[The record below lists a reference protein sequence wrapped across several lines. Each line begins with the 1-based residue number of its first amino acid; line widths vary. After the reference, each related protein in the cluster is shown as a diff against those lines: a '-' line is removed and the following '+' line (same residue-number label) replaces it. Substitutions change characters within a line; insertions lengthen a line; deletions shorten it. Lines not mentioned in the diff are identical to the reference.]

1 MFSRAI
7 LRTSARVVPR
17 QTLSVRYAGEKAEMS
32 IQQWLKMEPA
42 LEQVIFVLMG
52 GLAAIIVAQLFG
64 ASPPTALPAGAPTY
78 PWENPP
84 QVSDAAFGSHPVEKI
99 VMEELG
105 LSSYEEAKP
114 YLKAWWAEQLAEMSE
129 DEIKALKTKYRLW
142 Q

>member
-1 MFSRAI
+1 MLSRAI
-7 LRTSARVVPR
+7 LRTSVRATPRLAVP
-17 QTLSVRYAGEKAEMS
+17 SVRAKSEMS
-32 IQQWLKMEPA
+32 VMQWLQMEPK

-52 GLAAIIVAQLFG
+52 GLAFIVVAQLFG

-84 QVSDAAFGSHPVEKI
+84 AVADSPFGAHPVEKI

>member
-1 MFSRAI
+1 MFSRAL
-7 LRTSARVVPR
+7 LRTSARVAPR
-17 QTLSVRYAGEKAEMS
+17 QTLSVRTLGEKAEIS

-52 GLAAIIVAQLFG
+52 GLAAIVVMQLFG
-64 ASPPTALPAGAPTY
+64 ASPPTALPAGSPTY

-84 QVSDAAFGSHPVEKI
+84 TAADSPFGAHPVEKI

-105 LSSYEEAKP
+105 LSSYEDAKP

-129 DEIKALKTKYRLW
+129 DEVKALKTKYRLW

>member
-1 MFSRAI
+1 MS
-7 LRTSARVVPR
+7 S
-17 QTLSVRYAGEKAEMS
+17 S
-32 IQQWLKMEPA
+32 IQ
-42 LEQVIFVLMG
+42 
-52 GLAAIIVAQLFG
+52 
-64 ASPPTALPAGAPTY
+64 Y

-84 QVSDAAFGSHPVEKI
+84 AVADSPFGAHPVEKI

>member
-1 MFSRAI
+1 M
-7 LRTSARVVPR
+7 
-17 QTLSVRYAGEKAEMS
+17 
-32 IQQWLKMEPA
+32 QWLQMEPK

-52 GLAAIIVAQLFG
+52 GLAAIVIAQLFG
-64 ASPPTALPAGAPTY
+64 APPY

-84 QVSDAAFGSHPVEKI
+84 TAADSPFGAHPVEKI

-129 DEIKALKTKYRLW
+129 DEVEELKTKYRLW